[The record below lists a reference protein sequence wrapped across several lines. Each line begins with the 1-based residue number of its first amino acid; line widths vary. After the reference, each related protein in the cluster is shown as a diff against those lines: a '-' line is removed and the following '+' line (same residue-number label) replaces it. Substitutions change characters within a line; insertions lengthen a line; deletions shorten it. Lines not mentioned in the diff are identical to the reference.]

1 MSVKDFS
8 QRNSMG
14 LFYTTIVLLI
24 VIVIMGFSMFC
35 KKGPNGNRPDNFQ
48 GNPQGMTQNFEG
60 QAPNQNMTTEQAPS
74 GTQTQ

>member
-1 MSVKDFS
+1 
-8 QRNSMG
+8 MG

-60 QAPNQNMTTEQAPS
+60 QAAKPKYDNRTSPFRNSNTIKRPKI
-74 GTQTQ
+74 